1 MADTKWTKGSGGNW
15 NDAANWD
22 NGVPDSSKNAIF
34 DAASFSADG
43 NTVTINAANC
53 ACANLD
59 FSAIDQTVTFA
70 NSTYTDFKVY
80 GNLVL
85 PATKLTWSFTGTG
98 YVTLAGTG
106 SQTITTNGMTSNMNR
121 LYFDGV
127 GGTWTNQDAANFGS
141 TSLYLKNGTWATN
154 NQTITSTGSFVTE
167 AGTKVLTL
175 GSSTFNIGTWNNA
188 VPTGLTIT
196 SAGNTSTVNITAAS
210 TLTGATT
217 FYNLTFTGTAAITAA
232 VSLAADITV
241 SNVFTPTGNNATDK
255 RLLVASNTIGTQR
268 TITTASI
275 SASNVDFRD
284 IKLAG
289 ACNKD
294 LSTEVLCPGGS
305 GDCGGNTDITFSTP
319 ETKYYKHTSGACTWK
334 DTTKWV
340 TTSGGST
347 TSTARFLPQD
357 SHILDANSFTG
368 TSTLTIDVPRKGS
381 VDMSAVNQAVTTSLA
396 NAVGYY
402 GNLILGNNI
411 TPSGN
416 YARILMGRGRYSLNL
431 YGKSINDLGITS
443 YTGEYTNYSDIL
455 TATFFTQNSGVF
467 NCGNYNISVIRFQVL
482 GGTFN
487 GGSGIIECTR
497 TTGTLINIASSSTF
511 NCGTTTI
518 KFTPSSGSSDLDI
531 ILSGKTLYNV
541 WFSGS
546 HTGYFD
552 ITGSNTFN
560 ELKIDPGRKVRIT
573 AGTTQ
578 TVSKL
583 NAVGTQA
590 NPITLTSVTSATHT
604 LALAS
609 GQPNP
614 QCDWMNISYSIAP
627 TAEASKFYAGNGSVD
642 GGNNTGWV
650 FRNIS
655 KGMLALF

>member
-43 NTVTINAANC
+43 NTVTINAASC

-80 GNLVL
+80 GNVVL
-85 PATKLTWSFTGTG
+85 PATKLTWNFTGTG

-141 TSLYLKNGTWATN
+141 TSLYLKNGTWNTN
-154 NQTITSTGSFVTE
+154 GQTITSTGSFVTE
-167 AGTKVLTL
+167 AGTKTLTL

-217 FYNLTFTGTAAITAA
+217 FYNLIFTGTAAITAQLLLN
-232 VSLAADITV
+232 SNITIT
-241 SNVFTPTGNNATDK
+241 NLLTITGNNATNY
-255 RLLVASNTIGTQR
+255 RLLVSSDTIGTQR
-268 TITTASI
+268 TITAASI
-275 SASNVDFRD
+275 SASNCDFRD

-289 ACNKD
+289 ACDKD
-294 LSTEVLCPGGS
+294 LSAITGGS
-305 GDCGGNTDITFSTP
+305 GDCGGNSNITFSTP

-347 TSTARFLPQD
+347 TSTARLLPQD

-368 TSTLTIDVPRKGS
+368 SSTLTVDVPRCGS
-381 VDMSAVNQAVTTSLA
+381 VDMSAVNQVVGSVLA
-396 NAVGYY
+396 NNIEYY
-402 GNLILGNNI
+402 GHLILGDNI

-416 YARILMGRGRYSLNL
+416 YGRILMGRGNYNLNL
-431 YGKSINDLGITS
+431 YGKKIYRLIIYAGTYTFLSNIVGTS
-443 YTGEYTNYSDIL
+443 YLAGGYGATIYFNDYDVTFDSGYDFGDFGASILYLGNGTITTSQSDNY
-455 TATFFTQNSGVF
+455 VF
-467 NCGNYNISVIRFQVL
+467 YAG
-482 GGTFN
+482 
-487 GGSGIIECTR
+487 
-497 TTGTLINIASSSTF
+497 AS
-511 NCGTTTI
+511 TTI
-518 KFTPSSGSSDLDI
+518 YPGNSTIKIIATGSNNI
-531 ILSGKTLYNV
+531 EFRGSGKTFNKV

-560 ELKIDPGRKVRIT
+560 EVKIDAGRKVRIT

-590 NPITLTSVTSATHT
+590 NPITIQSVTNAVHD

-614 QCDWMNISYSIAP
+614 QCEFLCRKWKCQC
-627 TAEASKFYAGNGSVD
+627 T
-642 GGNNTGWV
+642 T
-650 FRNIS
+650 
-655 KGMLALF
+655 KGQWLIVQLVCSR

>member
-85 PATKLTWSFTGTG
+85 PATKLTWTFTGTG
-98 YVTLAGTG
+98 YCTLAGTG

-127 GGTWTNQDAANFGS
+127 GGTWTNQDAMNVGS
-141 TSLYLKNGTWATN
+141 TSLRLVNGTWDTN
-154 NQTITSTGSFVTE
+154 NYDITSTGNFITE
-167 AGTKVLTL
+167 VGTKVLML
-175 GSSTFNIGTWNNA
+175 GSSVFTVLGILNNQNTNFTFT
-188 VPTGLTIT
+188 PE
-196 SAGNTSTVNITAAS
+196 TSTVVITGNSNTIGNLTYYNLTIVGTADITANVMFGGS
-210 TLTGATT
+210 SCVVT
-217 FYNLTFTGTAAITAA
+217 NILTFTG
-232 VSLAADITV
+232 S
-241 SNVFTPTGNNATDK
+241 NATDK

-268 TITTASI
+268 TITAASI

-289 ACNKD
+289 ACSKD
-294 LSTEVLCPGGS
+294 LSAITGGS

-319 ETKYYKHTSGACTWK
+319 ETKYYKHESGACTWK

-347 TSTARFLPQD
+347 TATARFLPQD

-368 TSTLTIDVPRKGS
+368 SSTLTVDVPRCGS
-381 VDMSAVNQAVTTSLA
+381 VDMSAVNQAVGSVLA
-396 NAVGYY
+396 NAVEYY
-402 GNLILGNNI
+402 GHLILGDNI
-411 TPSGN
+411 TPSGS
-416 YARILMGRGRYSLNL
+416 YTRTLMGRSSYNLNL
-431 YGKSINDLGITS
+431 YGKLIYSLEFQNYGTI
-443 YTGEYTNYSDIL
+443 YTNLSNINLSDKLEIKSSGGLDLNDFDVNNDGGNNTYLNVLKSSTMYFGSGTL
-455 TATFFTQNSGVF
+455 TFKRS
-467 NCGNYNISVIRFQVL
+467 SVITVSMNAAANIYSETSTIKL
-482 GGTFN
+482 N
-487 GGSGIIECTR
+487 S
-497 TTGTLINIASSSTF
+497 TGTSNVPF
-511 NCGTTTI
+511 
-518 KFTPSSGSSDLDI
+518 SGG
-531 ILSGKTLYNV
+531 GKTFYKV

-560 ELKIDPGRKVRIT
+560 ELKIDPGRKVRVA

-578 TVSKL
+578 TLRKL

-590 NPITLTSVTSATHT
+590 NPITIQSVTNAVHDFVLLHQFVTVPLTADLTSVKADST
-604 LALAS
+604 LIKIDSTLIEIDPS
-609 GQPNP
+609 N
-614 QCDWMNISYSIAP
+614 
-627 TAEASKFYAGNGSVD
+627 
-642 GGNNTGWV
+642 
-650 FRNIS
+650 
-655 KGMLALF
+655 